1 MKPKCFLVI
10 TLFFLLSSCAFAP
23 VSRPDLSKYR
33 GQFSRLQTVPVTV
46 EEGTRAAKET
56 LEVMGWEVQAA
67 VPKIGFVR
75 SKTQTVP
82 VPDFCDCGTWN
93 GKAISADAEATLVV
107 DVQPAGSGETT
118 FELVFEC
125 ILNFKGKN
133 WYGATTRR
141 EIYACA
147 SKGYIENYFWTILGR
162 TIEAQ

>member
-10 TLFFLLSSCAFAP
+10 TLLFLLSSCAFAP

-33 GQFSRLQTVPVTV
+33 GQFSRLQTFPVTV
-46 EEGTRAAKET
+46 DEATRAAKET
-56 LEVMGWEVQAA
+56 LEVMGWEVQTA

-93 GKAISADAEATLVV
+93 GKEVRGDAEATLVV
-107 DVQPAGSGETT
+107 DLQPAASGKTEV
-118 FELVFEC
+118 ELVIEC
-125 ILNFKGKN
+125 ILNFKGKI

-147 SKGYIENYFWTILGR
+147 SKGFIENYFWTILSR
-162 TIEAQ
+162 KLEAQ

>member
-1 MKPKCFLVI
+1 MKTQCFLAI
-10 TLFFLLSSCAFAP
+10 TLLVVLSSCAFAP
-23 VSRPDLSKYR
+23 VSRPDLSKYH
-33 GQFSRLQTVPVTV
+33 GQYPLLETFPISV
-46 EEGTRAAKET
+46 EEGTKAAKNT
-56 LEVMGWEVQAA
+56 LKVMGLEVQTAI
-67 VPKIGFVR
+67 PRIGLVR
-75 SKTQTVP
+75 SKKTIIP

-93 GKAISADAEATLVV
+93 GKEISGDAEAILVV

-141 EIYACA
+141 ETYACA

-162 TIEAQ
+162 TIKAQ